1 MKINV
6 KKLLFNILLPV
17 VLGSLV
23 GLLTSSFTNY
33 DEIIQPRFAPPGIL
47 FPIVWTILY
56 TFMGISIYLVKENN
70 SKNQASIKIYKLQ
83 LIVNLLWSFLFFTFR
98 LYLVSFIWIILLIV
112 LVIHMI
118 LNFYK
123 ISKPAAYIQIPY
135 LIWLFYASILNFQI
149 FLLN

>member
-1 MKINV
+1 VKINV